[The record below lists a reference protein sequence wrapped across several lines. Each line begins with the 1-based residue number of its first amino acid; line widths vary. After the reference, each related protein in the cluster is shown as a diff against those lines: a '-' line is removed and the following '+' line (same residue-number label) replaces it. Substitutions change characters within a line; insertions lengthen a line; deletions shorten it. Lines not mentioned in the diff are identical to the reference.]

1 MRVEGMSIR
10 ALTTLIVGL
19 IGLGAIALMVVAVM
33 QFRDAALESQSR
45 SLSRVIDVASRD
57 ALNELFDVGSEL
69 GDFTVKTGGFRDIA
83 PKAIQGDAEAKGK
96 VIELFEEQYRQRFV
110 TSAIVKL
117 IRLRLL
123 DLDYNLIVES
133 KSGDGTVASTLP
145 AFLLDTLKKREG
157 ADRVKVVGS
166 LYADEAKP
174 LYSVVFPLGGLKVSG
189 YVQVLL
195 DPTHQLRHVA
205 ETLSVPLTIL
215 SNTDVVLFKSDN
227 WDQDRGET
235 LPVEYALKDA
245 DGQTALNLRI
255 LEDMSDLFASMA
267 RTQTGTL
274 GAFIAVMVAT
284 VLGAML
290 LLNKH
295 LFAPANALVTAM
307 KRCAEGDLG
316 VDVRSGG
323 LKELAFLGRSLR
335 DLVTSLRSQV
345 GSITEDAKKVS
356 AAAEQL
362 ADVTQQTH
370 EAVMQQRQETERVA
384 TSTSDL
390 TTAANVVARNAENA
404 VTAANDA
411 QHEALTGKEVVGA
424 TVASIEDLARE
435 VDHAAEV
442 IQKLEADSADIGKV
456 LDVIKGIAEQT
467 NLLALNAAIEAARA
481 GEQGRGFAVVAD
493 EVRTLAGRT
502 QDSTREIQQIIER
515 FQGGAHAA
523 VEVMTKGRQRARLSV
538 QQAAKAGASLETIT
552 QAVIAISDMNGEISE
567 AAKQQS
573 ELADAIN
580 KSVVNISRIADKTT
594 EGAKRTTESSNAL
607 SGLSVHL
614 KAMVSR
620 FQV

>member
-1 MRVEGMSIR
+1 MRIEGMSIR

-19 IGLGAIALMVVAVM
+19 IGLGAIASMVVAVV
-33 QFRDAALESQSR
+33 QLRDAALGSQSR

-69 GDFTVKTGGFRDIA
+69 SDYTVKTGGFREIA
-83 PKAIQGDAEAKGK
+83 PKAIQGDADAKTK

-123 DLDYNLIVES
+123 DLEYNVVVES
-133 KSGDGTVASTLP
+133 KSGDATVASTLP
-145 AFLLDTLKKREG
+145 AILIEALKKREG

-166 LYADEAKP
+166 LYADEDKP

-205 ETLSVPLTIL
+205 DTLGVPLTIL
-215 SNTDVVLFKSDN
+215 SNTNVVLFKSDN
-227 WDQDRGET
+227 WNQDGRET

-245 DGQTALNLRI
+245 NGQTALNLRI
-255 LEDMSDLFASMA
+255 LEDMSDLFTSMA

-274 GAFIAVMVAT
+274 GAFIGVMVVT
-284 VLGAML
+284 VIGAML

-295 LFAPANALVTAM
+295 LFSPANALVSAM
-307 KRCAEGDLG
+307 KHCAEGNLG
-316 VDVRSGG
+316 VEVRSDG

-335 DLVTSLRSQV
+335 ELITSLRSQV
-345 GSITEDAKKVS
+345 GSITDDAKKVS

-370 EAVMQQRQETERVA
+370 EAVMQQHQETERVA

-435 VDHAAEV
+435 VNHAAEV

-502 QDSTREIQQIIER
+502 QDSTREIQLIIER

-523 VEVMTKGRQRARLSV
+523 VEVMTKGRERAKLSV

-552 QAVIAISDMNGEISE
+552 QAVVAISDMNREISE

-594 EGAKRTTESSNAL
+594 EGAKRTTESSDAL
-607 SGLSVHL
+607 SGLSEHL

-620 FQV
+620 FKV